1 MTPTK
6 TAYKHVVFTI
16 DIDFIELVDAIG
28 LDYTRR
34 GDDLKVSVGLT
45 AEEVQQ
51 CFHEDPQIFCANTLN
66 DTLAETCTKVT
77 VRNAKDGEYS

>member
-16 DIDFIELVDAIG
+16 DIDFVELVDAIG

-34 GDDLKVSVGLT
+34 GDDLKVSVGLP
-45 AEEVQQ
+45 ADEIDQY
-51 CFHEDPQIFCANTLN
+51 FDEDPERFCANVLN
-66 DTLAETCTKVT
+66 DELAETCTKVT
-77 VRNAKDGEYS
+77 VRNAKEGQY